1 MGRDP
6 DDKLAEIPAFQQAD
20 EGFRRTVQAID
31 DILPVAQTTVRDP
44 RGDVAVEGRA
54 LVQKLALD
62 EAAKE
67 KALGQDVAHQMRQAV
82 RPRERVAG
90 MIILGNEAADR
101 NAREVVEQRKHR
113 IPDLAAD
120 ILEIDVY
127 ALRAGR
133 GKLRGKVRRLM
144 IDDREIGSAACR
156 ERGGRYVE

>member
-82 RPRERVAG
+82 RPRARVAG
-90 MIILGNEAADR
+90 MIILGK
-101 NAREVVEQRKHR
+101 ARKGVVSGQSVSVRV
-113 IPDLAAD
+113 DL
-120 ILEIDVY
+120 
-127 ALRAGR
+127 
-133 GKLRGKVRRLM
+133 
-144 IDDREIGSAACR
+144 
-156 ERGGRYVE
+156 GGRRIIKNKTHNAQTLHTN

>member
-1 MGRDP
+1 
-6 DDKLAEIPAFQQAD
+6 
-20 EGFRRTVQAID
+20 
-31 DILPVAQTTVRDP
+31 
-44 RGDVAVEGRA
+44 
-54 LVQKLALD
+54 
-62 EAAKE
+62 
-67 KALGQDVAHQMRQAV
+67 MRQAV

-144 IDDREIGSAACR
+144 IDDRVEPQFVAHARAFVRPSHRSEEHTSELQSLMRISYAALR
-156 ERGGRYVE
+156 FKH

>member
-1 MGRDP
+1 
-6 DDKLAEIPAFQQAD
+6 
-20 EGFRRTVQAID
+20 
-31 DILPVAQTTVRDP
+31 
-44 RGDVAVEGRA
+44 
-54 LVQKLALD
+54 
-62 EAAKE
+62 
-67 KALGQDVAHQMRQAV
+67 MRQAA

-144 IDDREIGSAACR
+144 IDDRVEPQFVAHERAFVRPSHDADSTRAIDPGDLADDRAEKRRVGKECVRTCR
-156 ERGGRYVE
+156 SRWSPYA

>member
-1 MGRDP
+1 MRISDWSS
-6 DDKLAEIPAFQQAD
+6 DVCSSDL
-20 EGFRRTVQAID
+20 
-31 DILPVAQTTVRDP
+31 
-44 RGDVAVEGRA
+44 VAVEGRA

-90 MIILGNEAADR
+90 MIILGNEAAER
-101 NAREVVEQRKHR
+101 HAREVVEQRQHR

-133 GKLRGKVRRLM
+133 GKVRGKVRRLVSA
-144 IDDREIGSAACR
+144 DR
-156 ERGGRYVE
+156 VEP